1 MIRPLLVL
9 LTACGSDPVLLEG
22 DPIGSCSY
30 TSPFSGEPECMEFY
44 TAEVADAE
52 AICEGYAVDF
62 EADAP
67 CDADE
72 VLGTCTYISDGVTV
86 RTTVAGDDASK
97 CGSQRFGCETFA
109 RGTWTPAANCDGSD
123 EIVVLEDPFPLPER
137 VCVPPIE
144 GEPPGQSEDGEVCT
158 WQIVSGATE
167 EGRSFSDYADCDV
180 VRRQRPYNAAPA
192 NERAAEEDPRMEDPA
207 YVAEVDWVRD
217 QLRAGSCDCCHSAVA
232 PNGAAV
238 FDADFEG
245 NPLNQFNDRG
255 LAMAAGWIPTI
266 GFGTYPP
273 EENNGFERSSP
284 EDPYLSIIPTTDQDR
299 MMAIFEA
306 ELLHRGR
313 TIDEFAND
321 EYGAGPLDAQ
331 LNFTPDQ
338 CSEEEGVDADGLL
351 RWAPGRARYIYVL
364 EAGSKSPT
372 VPPNLDLPEGTL
384 WRVDLPR
391 DGSPVYSETV
401 VYGEVP
407 EGMTQVYPA
416 SGAPEAL
423 VPGREYYLYVA
434 ADVLYPISRC
444 VFTAGEPAGR
454 GCSSGAGSAAGGAL
468 LTLAAMLLARARSG
482 ARD

>member
-1 MIRPLLVL
+1 MPLLL
-9 LTACGSDPVLLEG
+9 LLAACGSDPILLEG
-22 DPIGSCSY
+22 DAIGSCTY

-44 TAEVADAE
+44 STDPAE
-52 AICEGYAVDF
+52 AQEICGEYAADF
-62 EADAP
+62 LADVP
-67 CDADE
+67 CVAE
-72 VLGTCTYISDGVTV
+72 EILGTCTYSSDGVTAK
-86 RTTVAGDDASK
+86 TTVIGDDPSK

-109 RGTWTPAANCDGSD
+109 RGIWTPAANCDGAD

-137 VCVPPIE
+137 VCVQPLE
-144 GEPPGQSEDGEVCT
+144 GEPAGQSEGGEVCT

-167 EGRSFSDYADCDV
+167 EGRKFSDYADCEV
-180 VRRQRPYNAAPA
+180 VRRQRPYSAVGPNPLS
-192 NERAAEEDPRMEDPA
+192 AEDDPRMQDPGYVED
-207 YVAEVDWVRD
+207 VDWVRD

-232 PNGAAV
+232 PNGPAV

-245 NPLNQFNDRG
+245 NLLNQFNDRG

-273 EENNGFERSSP
+273 EQNNGFERSSP

-313 TIDEFAND
+313 TADEFAND
-321 EYGAGPLDAQ
+321 VYGAGPLDAQ
-331 LNFTPDQ
+331 LNYEPDR
-338 CSEEEGVDADGLL
+338 CSDDEGIDEDGVI

-391 DGSPVYSETV
+391 DGSPVYSDTV
-401 VYGEVP
+401 TYGEVP
-407 EGMTQVYPA
+407 QGMTQIYPE
-416 SGAPEAL
+416 SGPPPAL
-423 VPGREYYLYVA
+423 VPGQDYYLYVT
-434 ADVLYPISRC
+434 ADILYPISRC
-444 VFTAGEPAGR
+444 VFTAGEPEPR
-454 GCSSGAGSAAGGAL
+454 GCSSTGSAEGGLAL
-468 LTLAAMLLARARSG
+468 GLAAMLAATRRRAVSG
-482 ARD
+482 R